1 MKENRSAAV
10 PYMNVRTLALAAM
23 FVAMSIVLGKL
34 LSVTAG
40 PFRISFE
47 NLPLLM
53 AGIFLGPAAGCIT
66 GIVADVVGCL
76 IVGYAINPIITLGA
90 ACIGLIAGLLYRVMP
105 DQPLNRLP
113 EHSFRVF
120 VSVLPAHIV
129 GSMFIKSVGLMVYY
143 HYTLLQVA
151 LRIPLYMVIGTAE
164 ALIISA
170 LLSNTAFAV
179 QIGRLGRHE

>member
-170 LLSNTAFAV
+170 LLSNT
-179 QIGRLGRHE
+179 IGF